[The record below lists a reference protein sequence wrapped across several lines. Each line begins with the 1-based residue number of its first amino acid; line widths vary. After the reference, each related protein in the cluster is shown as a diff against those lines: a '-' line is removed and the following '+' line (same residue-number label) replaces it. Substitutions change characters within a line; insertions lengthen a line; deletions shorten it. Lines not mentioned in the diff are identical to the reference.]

1 MKKTTPKKK
10 SGSHILGGAL
20 AGIAL
25 TVAAGIFSQTKA
37 GKKIVKN
44 VRDKSVDFYK
54 LLEPQLQKAQAMGE
68 EHVHKLIETSIEKYG
83 STKKLS
89 QAEIKKLSAGA
100 YKTLES
106 LKKNVKKVTKK

>member
-1 MKKTTPKKK
+1 MKKTTPKNK

-25 TVAAGIFSQTKA
+25 TVAAGIFSQTKT

-44 VRDKSVDFYK
+44 VRDKSADFYK
-54 LLEPQLQKAQAMGE
+54 SLEPQLQKAKEMSETQL
-68 EHVHKLIETSIEKYG
+68 HKVIDASLAKYG
-83 STKKLS
+83 KTKKLS
-89 QAEIKKLSAGA
+89 KAEIKELSETA
-100 YKTLES
+100 YKSWEH